1 MPPNGR
7 IATHREGT
15 MADYEHIIVEVE
27 RGHARITLNRPSK
40 RNALSFALLTELAD
54 ALWDADDDK
63 RVHSVILRG
72 AGKSFCAGYDITP
85 GINAPGTGTPRR
97 GGGIYQETTIDDDIW
112 RLERTERLRMALFD
126 MHKPVIAQVHGFCI
140 AGGTDI
146 ALLSDIV
153 IAADDATFGF
163 PPARDLGSLPNQ
175 MWLYNCGPQWAKR
188 LLMTGD
194 TITGKEAAQIG
205 LAMKSVPADLL
216 EAEVEGLASRM
227 ALIDPDLLAANKR
240 IVNLGLELMGART
253 LQRLAAE
260 NDGRAHLA
268 PGTQRFRR
276 VAKEQGLKAALQERD
291 REFGDGRARV
301 NGAEIRDAR
310 GRLVED

>member
-1 MPPNGR
+1 
-7 IATHREGT
+7 
-15 MADYEHIIVEVE
+15 MADYEFLKVDVE
-27 RGHARITLNRPSK
+27 RGRARITLNRPEK
-40 RNALSFALLTELAD
+40 RNALSYALLSELAE

-72 AGKSFCAGYDITP
+72 AGPSFCSGYDISP
-85 GINAPGTGTPRR
+85 GINQPVSDTPRR
-97 GGGIYQETTIDDDIW
+97 TGGIYEKDATIDDDIW
-112 RLERTERLRMALFD
+112 RLERGQRLRMVLFD
-126 MHKPVIAQVHGFCI
+126 MHKPVIAQVHGNCI

-153 IAADDATFGF
+153 IAADNARIGF
-163 PPARDLGSLPNQ
+163 PPARDLGALPNQ
-175 MWLYNCGPQWAKR
+175 MWVYNCGPQWAKR

-194 TITGKEAAQIG
+194 TITGREAALIG
-205 LAMKSVPADLL
+205 LVMKAVPADLL
-216 EAEVEGLASRM
+216 EAEVEGLADRM

-268 PGTQRFRR
+268 PGTARFRR
-276 VAKEQGLKAALQERD
+276 VAKEQGLKAALTERD
-291 REFGDGRARV
+291 RQFGDGRARV
-301 NGAEIRDAR
+301 DGPDIRDAD
-310 GRLVED
+310 GRLID

>member
-1 MPPNGR
+1 MP
-7 IATHREGT
+7 A
-15 MADYEHIIVEVE
+15 YEHIICEIE
-27 RGHARITLNRPSK
+27 RGRARITLNRPEK
-40 RNALSFALLTELAD
+40 RNALSFALLTELAE

-85 GINAPGTGTPRR
+85 GLNQPGADTPRR
-97 GGGIYQETTIDDDIW
+97 TGGIYENSTIDDDIW
-112 RLERTERLRMALFD
+112 RLERGQRLRMALFD
-126 MHKPVIAQVHGFCI
+126 MHKPVLAQVHGHCI

-153 IAADDATFGF
+153 IAADDAVFGF
-163 PPARDLGSLPNQ
+163 PPARDLGALPNQ

-194 TITGKEAAQIG
+194 TVTGREAAMIG

-216 EAEVEGLASRM
+216 GAEVEGLADRL

-276 VAKEQGLKAALQERD
+276 LAREKGLRTALQERD
-291 REFGDGRARV
+291 RQFGDGRARV
-301 NGAEIRDAR
+301 DGPEIRDAE
-310 GRLVED
+310 GRLLDN

>member
-1 MPPNGR
+1 
-7 IATHREGT
+7 
-15 MADYEHIIVEVE
+15 MADYENIIVEIE
-27 RGHARITLNRPSK
+27 RGRARITLNRPEK

-72 AGKSFCAGYDITP
+72 AGPSFCAGYDITP
-85 GINAPGTGTPRR
+85 GINQKASATPRR
-97 GGGIYQETTIDDDIW
+97 GGGIYDNTTTDDDIW
-112 RLERTERLRMALFD
+112 RLERSQRLRMALFD
-126 MHKPVIAQVHGFCI
+126 MHKPVIAQVHGNCI

-146 ALLSDIV
+146 ALLSDMV
-153 IAADDATFGF
+153 ITADTARFGF

-175 MWLYNCGPQWAKR
+175 MWLYNTGPQWAKR

-194 TITGKEAAQIG
+194 TVTGREAALIG
-205 LAMKSVPADLL
+205 LAMKSVPANLL
-216 EAEVEGLASRM
+216 EAECEGLADRL

-268 PGTQRFRR
+268 PGTQRFRK
-276 VAKEQGLKAALQERD
+276 VAKEQGLRAALRERD
-291 REFGDGRARV
+291 RQFGDGRARV
-301 NGAEIRDAR
+301 DGPEIRDAN

>member
-1 MPPNGR
+1 
-7 IATHREGT
+7 
-15 MADYEHIIVEVE
+15 MADYEHILVEIA
-27 RGHARITLNRPSK
+27 RGRARITLNRPAK

-63 RVHSVILRG
+63 RVHSVILKG
-72 AGKSFCAGYDITP
+72 AGTAFCAGYDITP
-85 GINAPGTGTPRR
+85 GLNAPGTDTPRR
-97 GGGIYQETTIDDDIW
+97 GGGLYQDTTIDDDIW
-112 RLERTERLRMALFD
+112 RLERTQRLRMALFD

-194 TITGKEAAQIG
+194 TITGTEAQTIG
-205 LAMKSVPADLL
+205 LVMKAVPAHLL
-216 EAEVEGLASRM
+216 EAEVEGLADRM
-227 ALIDPDLLAANKR
+227 ELIDPDLLAANKR

-276 VAKEQGLKAALQERD
+276 MAKEQGLKAALTERD
-291 REFGDGRARV
+291 RQFGDGRARV
-301 NGAEIRDAR
+301 NGPEIRDTN
-310 GRLVED
+310 GHLVED

>member
-1 MPPNGR
+1 
-7 IATHREGT
+7 
-15 MADYEHIIVEVE
+15 MADYENIIVEIE
-27 RGHARITLNRPSK
+27 RGRARITLNRPEK

-72 AGKSFCAGYDITP
+72 AGPSFCAGYDITP
-85 GINAPGTGTPRR
+85 GINQKASATPRR
-97 GGGIYQETTIDDDIW
+97 GGGIYDNTTTDDDIW
-112 RLERTERLRMALFD
+112 RLERSQRLRMALFD
-126 MHKPVIAQVHGFCI
+126 MHKPVIAQVHGNCI

-146 ALLSDIV
+146 ALLSDMV
-153 IAADDATFGF
+153 ITADTARFGF

-175 MWLYNCGPQWAKR
+175 MWLYNTGPQWAKR

-194 TITGKEAAQIG
+194 TVTGREAALIG
-205 LAMKSVPADLL
+205 LAMKSVPANLL
-216 EAEVEGLASRM
+216 EAECEGLADRL

-268 PGTQRFRR
+268 PGTQRFRK
-276 VAKEQGLKAALQERD
+276 VAKEQGLRAALQERD
-291 REFGDGRARV
+291 RQFGDGRARV
-301 NGAEIRDAR
+301 DGPEIRDAN